1 MLTGA
6 QRLCRKW
13 GFTVQRK
20 SLGNLTSNYLQQ
32 SETPTSVSTLLCSIY
47 LIMAAGG
54 GGGGGNIGIGKIW
67 QKLKYLHKLL

>member
-54 GGGGGNIGIGKIW
+54 GGQHWHWKKLAKI
-67 QKLKYLHKLL
+67 KISA